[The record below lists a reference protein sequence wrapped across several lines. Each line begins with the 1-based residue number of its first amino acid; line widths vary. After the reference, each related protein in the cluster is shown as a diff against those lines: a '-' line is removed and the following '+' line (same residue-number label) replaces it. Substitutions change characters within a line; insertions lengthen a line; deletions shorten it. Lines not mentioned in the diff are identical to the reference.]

1 MLVLALVV
9 GPVLDSATRVASLV
23 LVVALVVVPVFDSAR
38 RAAVLVPYFPGALR
52 VFVLAVTVVLAFT
65 LILVLSLVVVPVLDS
80 ARHAVR
86 AFAGAAGDGLVGS
99 GNLAGW

>member
-1 MLVLALVV
+1 L
-9 GPVLDSATRVASLV
+9 LV
-23 LVVALVVVPVFDSAR
+23 LVVALIVVPVFDSAR
-38 RAAVLVPYFPGALR
+38 RAALLVPFFPGTLL
-52 VFVLAVTVVLAFT
+52 VLVLAVTVVLVFA
-65 LILVLSLVVVPVLDS
+65 LVLVLSLVVVPILDS